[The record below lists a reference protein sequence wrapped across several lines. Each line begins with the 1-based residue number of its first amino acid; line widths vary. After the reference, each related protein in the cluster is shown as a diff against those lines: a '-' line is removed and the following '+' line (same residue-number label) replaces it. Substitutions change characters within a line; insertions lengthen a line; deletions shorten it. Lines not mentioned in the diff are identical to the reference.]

1 MDYLVPLLARRAST
15 LADPLKKTFKSPE
28 IAQLLSHPSGVYRS
42 RPVVRVM
49 ERRDGGCAGVRCGSA
64 SDSGNYFAQR
74 TPYWPTVQSELI
86 TASSARQHSRPYGR
100 QAPSGLLVGIALVAL
115 WLVVDPRTPDLA
127 AQIYRVS
134 TFSHVGA
141 IVFDE
146 RWYAGH
152 LVPGYSLLFPLVAA
166 NLGIRLTAAICVIG
180 SCALFERV
188 AVYIYGPAGRSGG
201 VLFAIAATGDIW
213 SGRLTFAAG
222 VTFALASALAV
233 TKDRALFAAALALL
247 CAAFSPVAALLLALA
262 VLTYALASRSLA
274 LPAAV
279 IVPVLVLV
287 GSTALLFGEGGF
299 EPYPILSFIPTAAV
313 TLAFYCAL
321 PGPQRTL
328 RLGAILYL
336 ALCVA
341 CLLVHTP
348 MGSNI
353 ERYGV
358 LLAAP
363 LLTCTLCVDPRR
375 ITPARLVA
383 LTGVLVWVLW
393 GPVRETTAVVHN
405 PSTQASYYI
414 PVERFLATHGGGL
427 IRIEVP
433 LTRSH
438 WEAALLAPHVSL
450 AGGWEKQLQE
460 RYDSVLLS
468 KQLSASAYDRWLH
481 QQAVSYVALPDAPL
495 DPSSAREGALIRS
508 DPSFLRLVFKTRH
521 WLIYQ
526 VLDPT
531 PLLSGPGALIAL
543 GHDSFTVHAT
553 HAGDFVVRIHYTR
566 YWTLTQGHGCVAQT
580 PEGWTALRAVVPGRI
595 VLTARFSFRRALFGA
610 QQVCRG

>member
-1 MDYLVPLLARRAST
+1 M
-15 LADPLKKTFKSPE
+15 
-28 IAQLLSHPSGVYRS
+28 
-42 RPVVRVM
+42 
-49 ERRDGGCAGVRCGSA
+49 AG
-64 SDSGNYFAQR
+64 Q
-74 TPYWPTVQSELI
+74 
-86 TASSARQHSRPYGR
+86 ARQRSRPYGC
-100 QAPSGLLVGIALVAL
+100 QPPLGLLLGITLVAL
-115 WLVVDPRTPDLA
+115 WLIVNPRTPDLA
-127 AQIYRVS
+127 AQVYRVS
-134 TFSHVGA
+134 MFSHFGA

-152 LVPGYSLLFPLVAA
+152 LMPSYSLLFPLVAA
-166 NLGIRLTAAICVIG
+166 NLGIRLTAAISVVG
-180 SCALFERV
+180 SCVLFERV
-188 AVYIYGPAGRSGG
+188 ALGIYGAAGRWGS

-233 TKDRALFAAALALL
+233 VKDRALVAATLALL

-262 VLTYALASRSLA
+262 VLTHAVASRSVA

-279 IVPVLVLV
+279 IIPVLALL

-299 EPYPILSFIPTAAV
+299 EPYPILSFIPTVAV

-321 PGPQRTL
+321 PGLQRTL
-328 RLGAILYL
+328 RLGAVLYL

-363 LLTCTLCVDPRR
+363 LLACTLCVDPRR

-383 LTGVLVWVLW
+383 LTGILVWVLW
-393 GPVRETTAVVHN
+393 GPVRETAAVVHN
-405 PSTQASYYI
+405 PSTRASYYI
-414 PVERFLATHGGGL
+414 PVERFLAAHGGDL
-427 IRIEVP
+427 ARIEVP

-450 AGGWEKQLQE
+450 AGGWEKQLEE

-468 KQLSASAYDRWLH
+468 KTLSAGAYDRWLH

-508 DPSFLRLVFKTRH
+508 GPSFLRLVFNARH
-521 WLIYQ
+521 WRIYQ

-531 PLLSGPGALIAL
+531 SLLSGPGALIAL
-543 GHDSFTVHAT
+543 GPDSFSVRAT
-553 HAGDFVVRIHYTR
+553 HAGDFVVRIHYTS
-566 YWTLTQGHGCVAQT
+566 YWVLTQGHGCVAQAS
-580 PEGWTALRAVVPGRI
+580 EGWTALRANAPGRI
-595 VLTARFSFRRALFGA
+595 VLTARFSLQQALFSS
-610 QQVCRG
+610 QQVCRS